1 MPLIMI
7 LTSSVNLISQLPPLP
22 SSTVSLSSDYSTKS
36 EENNPENSINLVCS
50 PTTLKFAAQDVRLV
64 IEQQRQQ
71 SYLLTTKLNILFVV
85 NGALMTSLTIS
96 RLIMQPSIFS
106 FGEVI
111 GFLINFT
118 LLINAFLPRQVAVSP
133 NLEDN
138 KFLERYLLLA
148 PEDYQVKM
156 MVNHVATYQT
166 NKQRI
171 DDVSQSLNYAAY
183 VTWAIAFVIMLHII
197 ASYFAQIL

>member
-1 MPLIMI
+1 MIM
-7 LTSSVNLISQLPPLP
+7 SSAHLISSPP
-22 SSTVSLSSDYSTKS
+22 SLITPKTESIT
-36 EENNPENSINLVCS
+36 ENSSKSSENTTSHACH
-50 PTTLKFAAQDVRLV
+50 PNTLKLAAQDVRLV
-64 IEQQRQQ
+64 MEQQRQQ
-71 SYLLTTKLNILFVV
+71 GYSLTTKLNILFVV

-96 RLIMQPSIFS
+96 RLIMQPSFLS
-106 FGEVI
+106 FAEVI

-138 KFLERYLLLA
+138 KFLERYLLLT
-148 PEDYQVKM
+148 PEDYNLKM
-156 MVNHVATYQT
+156 MVNQVATYQT

-183 VTWAIAFVIMLHII
+183 VTWAIAFVIMLHIVS
-197 ASYFAQIL
+197 SYFAEIL